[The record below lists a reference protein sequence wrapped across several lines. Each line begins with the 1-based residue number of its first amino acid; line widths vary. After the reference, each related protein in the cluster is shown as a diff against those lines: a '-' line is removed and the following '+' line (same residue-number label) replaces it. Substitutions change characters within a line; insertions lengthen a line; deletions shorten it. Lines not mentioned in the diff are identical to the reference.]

1 MKRLRK
7 AAEKLRTDPDLQE
20 LESELV
26 IFVQHWGLDAYD
38 PPENVAENIRNMV
51 AAFIADASE
60 LEPTTTQEN
69 E

>member
-7 AAEKLRTDPDLQE
+7 AAEKLRTDPDLRE

-26 IFVQHWGLDAYD
+26 IFVQHWGLDAYE
-38 PPENVAENIRNMV
+38 PPINVAENVRNLV
-51 AAFIADASE
+51 HAFIADAAE